1 MLKYVDLFDDEM
13 GKIKYKVNEF
23 VTAMKTSES
32 RIVSIRLGKIMISV
46 PNKYYLCNEEKRYI
60 SSFNE
65 EIEKYFIDKLGWN
78 SVTIEPGTSDV
89 FITLMMTDIISGPLD
104 EYEVEVLIDWSDPSV
119 ILIPETLRANDWFPE
134 IMHYSPIVGCIRT
147 YNAIIK
153 DLEQHIDKH
162 EKYAILTAT
171 NEFGAL
177 CACALH
183 IMYKKEFPAV
193 KIAKRKSDGM
203 CVIKLMS
210 YNYIKEE
217 NFIPIKDDT
226 VSDEFVLPYSLKTIK

>member
-1 MLKYVDLFDDEM
+1 MLKYFDLFDDEM
-13 GKIKYKVNEF
+13 GKIKCKVNEF
-23 VTAMKTSES
+23 VTAMKSTES
-32 RIVSIRLGKIMISV
+32 HIVLIKLGKIMISV
-46 PNKYYLCNEEKRYI
+46 PNKYYPCNEKKSYI

-65 EIEKYFIDKLGWN
+65 ELEKYFINELNWN
-78 SVTIEPGTSDV
+78 GVTIEPRTSDV

-104 EYEVEVLIDWSDPSV
+104 EYEVLIDWPDPSTV
-119 ILIPETLRANDWFPE
+119 LIPKTLHANNWFPE
-134 IMHYSPIVGCIRT
+134 IIHYSPIVGCSRT

-153 DLEQHIDKH
+153 DLERHIDEH

-171 NEFGAL
+171 NKFGSL

-193 KIAKRKSDGM
+193 KITKRKSNGM

-217 NFIPIKDDT
+217 NFIPIKDDI
-226 VSDEFVLPYSLKTIK
+226 VSDEFILPYSLETIK